1 MSGRRSYPE
10 DQESR
15 WYSGESGRGY
25 EPDWRGTDEARLR
38 DEEFRA
44 PEQRGPADDTRYAD
58 PDGYREPM
66 RFGVAE
72 PGRFGTSIPAVDD
85 SVAFAT
91 RVSGTDDS
99 VAFPSRAAAGTDDS
113 GGFGAASG
121 DKWLD
126 TSPYRVNR
134 SRRAESDHADD
145 SGELTGRQ
153 AVRDALPD
161 ATFGR
166 EAALPGAPTPAV
178 SAGEELTRPAPLGGY
193 PIVEPGRGAETPQA
207 AGRGVDAAYQSA
219 RGAEAPYQPGRG
231 LEAPLQPAPV
241 AETSQTPGLGADLAH
256 RSGLATDP
264 AHHSAVGATAAHQ
277 PALGVDAAQRPG
289 LGVDAAHQ
297 SAVGAE
303 APHPLEMPTG
313 PMPSVGAR
321 ADLPPYLPV
330 GAPDAGRPPVG
341 DGVYRTRRPA
351 LAVLFAVLALVFEIP
366 ALRLLANGLTGDPVS
381 AANIVAGTFLVVG
394 LPIFAIGLYGL
405 RTGGLSLA
413 EGGRGWLRPP
423 TAYLT
428 VALVLFVAAALAT
441 G

>member
-15 WYSGESGRGY
+15 WYPGESGRGY
-25 EPDWRGTDEARLR
+25 EPDWRGTEEARLR

-58 PDGYREPM
+58 PDGYREPT

-72 PGRFGTSIPAVDD
+72 SGRFGTSIPAVDD

-91 RVSGTDDS
+91 RV
-99 VAFPSRAAAGTDDS
+99 AGTDDS
-113 GGFGAASG
+113 ITFAARGAGPDDSGSFGAASP

-126 TSPYRVNR
+126 ASPYRTNR
-134 SRRAESDHADD
+134 SRRAEPDQADD
-145 SGELTGRQ
+145 SGEPTGRQ
-153 AVRDALPD
+153 AAREALPD
-161 ATFGR
+161 TAFGR
-166 EAALPGAPTPAV
+166 EAALPGSPIPAAPG
-178 SAGEELTRPAPLGGY
+178 GEELTRPAPLGGY
-193 PIVEPGRGAETPQA
+193 PVIEPGRGAETPQA
-207 AGRGVDAAYQSA
+207 SGRGVDTSYQPV

-231 LEAPLQPAPV
+231 LEAPHLSGPA
-241 AETSQTPGLGADLAH
+241 AEVPQAPGLGAD
-256 RSGLATDP
+256 
-264 AHHSAVGATAAHQ
+264 VAHQ
-277 PALGVDAAQRPG
+277 PGLDADAVQRP
-289 LGVDAAHQ
+289 AP
-297 SAVGAE
+297 GAE

-313 PMPSVGAR
+313 PMPSVGTR
-321 ADLPPYLPV
+321 ADLPPYLPG
-330 GAPDAGRPPVG
+330 GAPDAGRPPAG

-366 ALRLLANGLTGDPVS
+366 ALRLLANGVTGDPVS